1 MPKAKKKIASS
12 YSSTNAHQRIDDHEK
27 LCRIMQDE
35 TNKKIKELK
44 NQMGRL
50 ERVVL
55 GMIAMVV
62 LGMGT
67 IIIQLFGRL

>member
-1 MPKAKKKIASS
+1 
-12 YSSTNAHQRIDDHEK
+12 
-27 LCRIMQDE
+27 MQNE
-35 TNKKIKELK
+35 TNEKIKELK
-44 NQMGRL
+44 VQMSRL

-55 GMIAMVV
+55 GMIVMVV

>member
-1 MPKAKKKIASS
+1 MPKAKKKIGSS

-35 TNKKIKELK
+35 TNKKIKDLK
-44 NQMGRL
+44 IQMCRL

-55 GMIAMVV
+55 YSIGMVI

-67 IIIQLFGRL
+67 IIMELFRGI

>member
-1 MPKAKKKIASS
+1 MAKAKLP
-12 YSSTNAHQRIDDHEK
+12 TNTAHQRIDDHEK
-27 LCRIMQDE
+27 LCRIMQNE
-35 TNKKIKELK
+35 TNEKIKELK
-44 NQMGRL
+44 VQMSRL

-67 IIIQLFGRL
+67 IIIQLFGRI